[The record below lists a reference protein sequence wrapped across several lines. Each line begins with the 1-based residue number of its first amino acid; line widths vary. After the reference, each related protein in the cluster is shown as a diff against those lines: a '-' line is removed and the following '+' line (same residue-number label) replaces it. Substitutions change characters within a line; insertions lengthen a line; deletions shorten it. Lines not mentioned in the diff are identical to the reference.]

1 MASKSPVKTSVTGFP
16 SSSPAVRGGSTAGP
30 GFDGGAG
37 GGGGGIRCSG
47 SGKNVGQLISR
58 RMRACAPSIDVR
70 ARCAGGGGPGGGG
83 GGAGFAAA
91 TFSSAGF
98 TSAPLPSPSPS
109 ESGPVG
115 DALFASFDDSSEDPS
130 DRAACVDSIGSIR
143 RSSASRRDS
152 KWNGHPEGMA
162 DATTSSSSRAAAA
175 STGHLPPLPPCAMP
189 SE

>member
-1 MASKSPVKTSVTGFP
+1 MASKSPVKTSVMGE
-16 SSSPAVRGGSTAGP
+16 SSSSSAVRGGSTAGP
-30 GFDGGAG
+30 GFEGGAG

-70 ARCAGGGGPGGGG
+70 ARCAGGGGSGGGG
-83 GGAGFAAA
+83 GKAGFASAP
-91 TFSSAGF
+91 FSSADF
-98 TSAPLPSPSPS
+98 TSAALPSPSPS

-115 DALFASFDDSSEDPS
+115 EALFASFEDSSEDPS
-130 DRAACVDSIGSIR
+130 DRAACVDSGSIR

-175 STGHLPPLPPCAMP
+175 STGHLPPLPPCAIP

>member
-1 MASKSPVKTSVTGFP
+1 MASKSPVKTSVMGFP

-58 RMRACAPSIDVR
+58 RMRSVDVR
-70 ARCAGGGGPGGGG
+70 RCAGGGGPGGGG
-83 GGAGFAAA
+83 GGAGLASA

-98 TSAPLPSPSPS
+98 TSAALPSPSPS

-115 DALFASFDDSSEDPS
+115 DALFASFEDSSEDPS

-175 STGHLPPLPPCAMP
+175 STGHLPPLPPCAIP